1 MENEKRIL
9 RIILD
14 YCHMRRTEL
23 FSYEFALTVCPSI
36 NKEIIDNTLTFS
48 RFKSICK
55 KRNDF
60 FVANELNINEF
71 CLRLYKHLKHELSY
85 FVFDSFLD
93 SLKEYKR
100 RLENGNARGFPK
112 GTSEDTLRSNLST
125 YIKYENFCEPRCG
138 FGQCDII
145 VPQQKCII
153 ETKLWKGIEY
163 YNSGLPEL
171 AAYVKTQKY
180 SQGYYVV
187 YDYNVND
194 NEIIQCNGECF
205 SLIYEGIKIEVIFIR
220 MKKVPPSKIYK
231 SNKKAKES
239 VK

>member
-1 MENEKRIL
+1 MSTENEKRIL

-14 YCHMRRTEL
+14 YCHMKRTEL
-23 FSYEFALTVCPSI
+23 FSYEFALIVCPSI
-36 NKEIIDNTLTFS
+36 NKEIVDNTLTFS

-60 FVANELNINEF
+60 FVANELNVNDF
-71 CLRLYKHLKHELSY
+71 CLCLYKHLKHELSY

-100 RLENGNARGFPK
+100 RLENGNARGFPE
-112 GTSEDTLRSNLST
+112 GTSEDTLRSDLST
-125 YIKYENFCEPRCG
+125 YIRQENFCEPRCS

-145 VPQQKCII
+145 IPQQKSIV

-171 AAYVKTQKY
+171 AAYVKAQKY
-180 SQGYYVV
+180 SRGYYVI
-187 YDYNVND
+187 YDYNAKD
-194 NEIIQCNGECF
+194 NEMIQRNGECY
-205 SLIYEGIKIEVIFIR
+205 SLLYDEVKIEVIFIR
-220 MKKVPPSKIYK
+220 MRKVPPSKIYK
-231 SNKKAKES
+231 SQKKS
-239 VK
+239 